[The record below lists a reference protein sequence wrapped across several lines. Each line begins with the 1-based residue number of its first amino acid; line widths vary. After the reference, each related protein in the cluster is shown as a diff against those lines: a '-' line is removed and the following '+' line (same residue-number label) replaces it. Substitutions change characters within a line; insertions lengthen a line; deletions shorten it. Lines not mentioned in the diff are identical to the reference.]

1 MRNIPMKATSQ
12 KGGDIVKDDVMKF
25 SIMRLM
31 KMRPSALPLTASSA
45 LLATFILLAIAAPLI
60 APQNPYDPLQ
70 IFGWEASSSPGTA
83 GSGGYLYLLGTDG
96 LGRDIASTILYG
108 LRISL
113 IVSVVSTTVAALIGL
128 TAGVSAAYFGRWVDI
143 VIMRLVDLQL
153 SLPTILIALIAIV
166 TLGPG
171 VDRIILALIIVQ
183 WASYARIV
191 RGVALSEAAKPY
203 MDAARLMRLPTSRV
217 IFRHLLPNSI
227 APAVTLIP
235 IEVGHAIAIEATL
248 SFLGLGVPIDKP
260 SLGSTVANG
269 FQYLLTGQYWISL
282 CPGLDLFGLIA
293 SINLVGEDVRRR
305 LDPRN
310 QSL

>member
-1 MRNIPMKATSQ
+1 MKAGILRALN
-12 KGGDIVKDDVMKF
+12 K
-25 SIMRLM
+25 
-31 KMRPSALPLTASSA
+31 RPPRQMLTPSML
-45 LLATFILLAIAAPLI
+45 LLATYILLALAAPLL

-70 IFGWEASSSPGTA
+70 IYGWGASSPPGTL

-96 LGRDIASTILYG
+96 LGRDIVSCILYG

-113 IVSVVSTTVAALIGL
+113 VVSVTSAAIAALIGL
-128 TAGVSAAYFGRWVDI
+128 TAGVSAAYFGKWVDI
-143 VIMRLVDLQL
+143 AIMRFVDLQL
-153 SLPTILIALIAIV
+153 SLPTILVALIAIV

-171 VDRIILALIIVQ
+171 IDRIILALIIAQ
-183 WASYARIV
+183 WATYARLA
-191 RGVALSEAAKPY
+191 RSVALSETTKSY
-203 MDAARLMRLPTSRV
+203 MDAARLMRLPTSRI

-235 IEVGHAIAIEATL
+235 IEVGHAVALEATL

-282 CPGLDLFGLIA
+282 FPGLALFGLIA

-305 LDPRN
+305 LDPR
-310 QSL
+310 SRPV

>member
-1 MRNIPMKATSQ
+1 MKAQ
-12 KGGDIVKDDVMKF
+12 IV
-25 SIMRLM
+25 
-31 KMRPSALPLTASSA
+31 SALKRRRHGPVLTASKL
-45 LLATFILLAIAAPLI
+45 LLASYILVAIAAPVI

-70 IFGWEASSSPGTA
+70 IYGWEASSPPGTP

-96 LGRDIASTILYG
+96 LGRDIVSTILYG

-113 IVSVVSTTVAALIGL
+113 VVSIVSSALAALIGL
-128 TAGVSAAYFGRWVDI
+128 TAGVSAAYFGKWVDI
-143 VIMRLVDLQL
+143 AIMRLVDLQL

-171 VDRIILALIIVQ
+171 IDRIILALIIAQ
-183 WASYARIV
+183 WATYARIA
-191 RGVALSEAAKPY
+191 RGVALSEANKPY
-203 MDAARLMRLPTSRV
+203 MDAARLMRLPTSRI

-235 IEVGHAIAIEATL
+235 IEVGHAVALEATL

-260 SLGSTVANG
+260 SLGSAVANG

-282 CPGLDLFGLIA
+282 FPGLALFGLIA
-293 SINLVGEDVRRR
+293 SINLVGEDVRRS

-310 QSL
+310 HSR

>member
-1 MRNIPMKATSQ
+1 MKAQ
-12 KGGDIVKDDVMKF
+12 I
-25 SIMRLM
+25 L
-31 KMRPSALPLTASSA
+31 SALKKPRRGPVLTLSK
-45 LLATFILLAIAAPLI
+45 ILLVSYVLVAIAAPLI

-70 IFGWEASSSPGTA
+70 IFGWEASSPPGTM

-96 LGRDIASTILYG
+96 LGRDIVSTILYG

-113 IVSVVSTTVAALIGL
+113 VVSIVSSALAALIGL
-128 TAGVSAAYFGRWVDI
+128 TAGVSAAYFGKWVDV

-171 VDRIILALIIVQ
+171 IDRIILALVIVQ
-183 WASYARIV
+183 WATYARIA
-191 RGVALSEAAKPY
+191 RGVALSEVKKPY
-203 MDAARLMRLPTSRV
+203 MDAARLMRLPTSRI

-227 APAVTLIP
+227 APAITLIP
-235 IEVGHAIAIEATL
+235 IEVGHAVALEATL

-260 SLGSTVANG
+260 SLGSAVANG
-269 FQYLLTGQYWISL
+269 FQYLMTGQYWISL
-282 CPGLDLFGLIA
+282 FPGLALFGLIA
-293 SINLVGEDVRRR
+293 SINLVGEDVRRS

-310 QSL
+310 QTR

>member
-1 MRNIPMKATSQ
+1 MKARILSVL
-12 KGGDIVKDDVMKF
+12 KKRPYGPVMTVSK
-25 SIMRLM
+25 L
-31 KMRPSALPLTASSA
+31 
-45 LLATFILLAIAAPLI
+45 LLATYILLAVAAPMI

-70 IFGWEASSSPGTA
+70 IYGWEASSPPGTA

-113 IVSVVSTTVAALIGL
+113 VVSIISSAAAAFIGL
-128 TAGVSAAYFGRWVDI
+128 AAGVSAAWFGKWVD
-143 VIMRLVDLQL
+143 VAIMRLVDLQL

-171 VDRIILALIIVQ
+171 VDRIILALIIAQ
-183 WASYARIV
+183 WATYARIA
-191 RGVALSEAAKPY
+191 RSVALSEANKPY
-203 MDAARLMRLPTSRV
+203 MDAARLMRLPTSRI

-235 IEVGHAIAIEATL
+235 IEVGHAVALEATL

-260 SLGSTVANG
+260 SLGSVANG

-282 CPGLDLFGLIA
+282 FPGLALFGLIA
-293 SINLVGEDVRRR
+293 SINFVGEDARRS
-305 LDPRN
+305 LDPRSK
-310 QSL
+310 SL

>member
-1 MRNIPMKATSQ
+1 MKAQ
-12 KGGDIVKDDVMKF
+12 ILNALKK
-25 SIMRLM
+25 
-31 KMRPSALPLTASSA
+31 RPRGPVLTPSKL
-45 LLATFILLAIAAPLI
+45 LLASYILVAIAAPMI

-70 IFGWEASSSPGTA
+70 IYGWEASSPPGTP

-96 LGRDIASTILYG
+96 LGRDIVSTILYG

-113 IVSVVSTTVAALIGL
+113 VVSIVSSALAALIGL
-128 TAGVSAAYFGRWVDI
+128 TAGVSAAYFGKWVDI
-143 VIMRLVDLQL
+143 AIMRLVDLQL

-171 VDRIILALIIVQ
+171 IDRIILALIIAQ
-183 WASYARIV
+183 WATYARIA
-191 RGVALSEAAKPY
+191 RGVALSEANKPY
-203 MDAARLMRLPTSRV
+203 MDAARLMRLPTSRI

-227 APAVTLIP
+227 APAITLIP
-235 IEVGHAIAIEATL
+235 IEVGHAVALEATL

-260 SLGSTVANG
+260 SLGSAVANG

-282 CPGLDLFGLIA
+282 FPGLALFGLIA
-293 SINLVGEDVRRR
+293 SINLVGEDVRRS

-310 QSL
+310 HAL

>member
-1 MRNIPMKATSQ
+1 MKAEIL
-12 KGGDIVKDDVMKF
+12 K
-25 SIMRLM
+25 
-31 KMRPSALPLTASSA
+31 ALKRRSYPRVLTASN
-45 LLATFILLAIAAPLI
+45 ILLAVYILLALVAPVI

-70 IFGWEASSSPGTA
+70 IYGWEASSPPGTS

-96 LGRDIASTILYG
+96 LGRDIVSCILYG

-113 IVSVVSTTVAALIGL
+113 IVSVTSAAIAALIGL
-128 TAGVSAAYFGRWVDI
+128 TAGVSAAYFGKWVDI
-143 VIMRLVDLQL
+143 AIMRLVDLQL

-171 VDRIILALIIVQ
+171 MDRIILALVIAQ
-183 WASYARIV
+183 WATYARLARSI
-191 RGVALSEAAKPY
+191 ALSEAGKPY
-203 MDAARLMRLPTSRV
+203 MDAARLLRMPTSRI

-235 IEVGHAIAIEATL
+235 IEIGHAVALEATL
-248 SFLGLGVPIDKP
+248 SFLGLGVPLEKP

-282 CPGLDLFGLIA
+282 FPGLALFGLIA
-293 SINLVGEDVRRR
+293 SINLVGEDIRRR
-305 LDPRN
+305 LDPR
-310 QSL
+310 SRAV

>member
-1 MRNIPMKATSQ
+1 MKAL
-12 KGGDIVKDDVMKF
+12 ILRALV
-25 SIMRLM
+25 R
-31 KMRPSALPLTASSA
+31 RPPWPMLTASGI
-45 LLATFILLAIAAPLI
+45 LLATFVLLALIASVI

-70 IFGWEASSSPGTA
+70 IYGWEASSPPGTR

-96 LGRDIASTILYG
+96 LGRDIVSCILYG

-113 IVSVVSTTVAALIGL
+113 VVSITSAAIAALIGL
-128 TAGVSAAYFGRWVDI
+128 TAGVSAAYFGKWVDI

-153 SLPTILIALIAIV
+153 SLPTILVALIAIV
-166 TLGPG
+166 ALGPG
-171 VDRIILALIIVQ
+171 IDRIILALIIAQ
-183 WASYARIV
+183 WATYARLA
-191 RGVALSEAAKPY
+191 RSVALSETTKSY
-203 MDAARLMRLPTSRV
+203 MDAARLMRLPTSRI

-235 IEVGHAIAIEATL
+235 IEVGHAVALEATL

-260 SLGSTVANG
+260 SLGATVANG

-282 CPGLDLFGLIA
+282 FPGLALFCLIA

-305 LDPRN
+305 LDPR
-310 QSL
+310 SRPV